1 MNSTLGFSGRWSLK
15 ATPPVS
21 KNLKCSP
28 DNYPLNSKSLVHKR
42 LEKTS
47 LSFSNKDLHI
57 FEYNEYRKKSF
68 RFSRRVLKSSDLSAN
83 FIPYVKRS
91 R

>member
-1 MNSTLGFSGRWSLK
+1 M

-28 DNYPLNSKSLVHKR
+28 DNYPLNSKSLVHKS
-42 LEKTS
+42 LENTS
-47 LSFSNKDLHI
+47 LSFSNKDLQI

-68 RFSRRVLKSSDLSAN
+68 KFSSLVLKSSDLSVN
-83 FIPYVKRS
+83 FIPEVKRS